1 MNVYLY
7 LNMALTSELK
17 KQIKECKHQ
26 KNIIRLKWKVFDLE
40 NKKLRE

>member
-1 MNVYLY
+1 MNVKDAIKRI
-7 LNMALTSELK
+7 NILK